1 MPDETVPTITPR
13 REATRQRLLDAAA
26 QVFAETGL
34 DAASVE
40 AICESAGYTR
50 GAFYSN
56 FDTKEELFLELCAR
70 TAQQQ
75 VAAVRERVGRFE
87 SGDAPGDSSAIV
99 RQVLEVA
106 GEDRTG
112 VLLLSE
118 IRVHALRNPALA
130 AAFLAQED
138 ELEEGVAKIVADIAR
153 LQGLRLRV
161 DAAVA
166 ARVLLATWIAAS
178 ARAVMA
184 GLAPDAMRDELGRA
198 LGETAELLLES

>member
-26 QVFAETGL
+26 LVFAETGL

-40 AICESAGYTR
+40 AICERAGYTR

-75 VAAVRERVGRFE
+75 VAAVRERVERFE
-87 SGDAPGDSSAIV
+87 SGDAPADSSAIV
-99 RQVLEVA
+99 REVLEVA
-106 GEDRTG
+106 GEDRTA

-118 IRVHALRNPALA
+118 IRVHALRNPSLA
-130 AAFLAQED
+130 AAFLAQEA
-138 ELEEGVAKIVADIAR
+138 ELEVGVARIVADIAR
-153 LQGLRLRV
+153 MQGLRLRV

-166 ARVLLATWIAAS
+166 ARVLLATWTWAS

-184 GLAPDAMRDELGRA
+184 GLSPAAMRDALGRA
-198 LGETAELLLES
+198 LGETAEMILES